1 MMALKRKMQLIWL
14 FITMILSMTMMTDC
28 DFNPRD
34 NSFPR
39 KITFPSEGDTII
51 SNLDFTRFHIQ
62 RYVSDTTD
70 DFSIL
75 DYDTIYG
82 RGWFQVEVSSEDRTT
97 RFMVGPNMTGY
108 KRRIVLRRYGPDDT
122 YVDIIQNP

>member
-1 MMALKRKMQLIWL
+1 MALKRNMQLIWL
-14 FITMILSMTMMTDC
+14 FITTILSMTMMTGC

-82 RGWFQVEVSSEDRTT
+82 RGWFQVKVSSEDRTT

>member
-1 MMALKRKMQLIWL
+1 MNHKRYLQLIRV
-14 FITMILSMTMMTDC
+14 FILLVLSMTVLTGC
-28 DFNPRD
+28 DFNLRD
-34 NSFPR
+34 KRFPR
-39 KITFPSEGDTII
+39 KITFPSEGDTIT
-51 SNLDFTRFHIQ
+51 SNLDFTEFHIQ

-70 DFSIL
+70 DFLIL

-122 YVDIIQNP
+122 SVDIIQNP

>member
-1 MMALKRKMQLIWL
+1 MNHKRNLQLIWVFVSL
-14 FITMILSMTMMTDC
+14 ILSMTVLSGC
-28 DFNPRD
+28 DFNLRD
-34 NSFPR
+34 KRFPR
-39 KITFPSEGDTII
+39 KITFPSEGDTIT
-51 SNLDFTRFHIQ
+51 SNLDFTEFHIQ

-70 DFSIL
+70 DFLIL
-75 DYDTIYG
+75 DYDTIYS

-122 YVDIIQNP
+122 SVDIIQNP

>member
-1 MMALKRKMQLIWL
+1 MNHKRNLQLIWVFVSL
-14 FITMILSMTMMTDC
+14 ILSMTVLSGC
-28 DFNPRD
+28 DFNLRD
-34 NSFPR
+34 KRFPR
-39 KITFPSEGDTII
+39 KITFPSEGDTIT
-51 SNLDFTRFHIQ
+51 SNLDFTEFHIQ

-70 DFSIL
+70 DFLIL

-108 KRRIVLRRYGPDDT
+108 KRRIVLRIYGPDDT
-122 YVDIIQNP
+122 SVDIIQNP

>member
-1 MMALKRKMQLIWL
+1 MALKRNMQLIWL
-14 FITMILSMTMMTDC
+14 FITTILSMTMMTGC
-28 DFNPRD
+28 DFNLRD
-34 NSFPR
+34 KRFPR
-39 KITFPSEGDTII
+39 KITFPSEGDTIT
-51 SNLDFTRFHIQ
+51 SNLDFTEFHVK